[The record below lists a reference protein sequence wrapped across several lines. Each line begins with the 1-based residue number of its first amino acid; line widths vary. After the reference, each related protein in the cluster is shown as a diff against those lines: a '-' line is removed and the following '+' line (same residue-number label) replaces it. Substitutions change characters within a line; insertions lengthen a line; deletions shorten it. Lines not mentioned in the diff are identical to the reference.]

1 MKTPTSPE
9 GKAGALDPRLDRST
23 TTQGR
28 KAPAYQEYASDM
40 IARLDYRTLTLP
52 QRGLLY
58 SMRLECWV
66 NQFLPDAPG
75 VLARI
80 LGFDAAEVAAE
91 IPYVMP
97 FFACEN
103 GRISAPDLEA
113 YREHL
118 EERHKRQSAAAKATN
133 EKRWGPKTLAAEGN
147 SGGIAKRSGK
157 RNDERI
163 GKRIASGSLL
173 SREEPSLPSQG
184 DDGLLPT
191 TSIGEW
197 GGFTDFT
204 QDPDEDGGAE

>member
-1 MKTPTSPE
+1 MKRRAPATTE
-9 GKAGALDPRLDRST
+9 GMTGALDPRLDRST

-80 LGFDAAEVAAE
+80 LGFDVAEVTAE

-103 GRISAPDLEA
+103 GRIFAPDLEA
-113 YREHL
+113 YRGHL
-118 EERHKRQSAAAKATN
+118 DERHKRQSAAAKATN
-133 EKRWGPKTLAAEGN
+133 EKRWGPKTRAAAGS

-184 DDGLLPT
+184 DDGLPT
-191 TSIGEW
+191 TSIEEW
-197 GGFTDFT
+197 GDFTDFT
-204 QDPDEDGGAE
+204 ADPEEGEE

>member
-133 EKRWGPKTLAAEGN
+133 EKRWGPKTRAAEGN

-173 SREEPSLPSQG
+173 SREEPSLPSQE
-184 DDGLLPT
+184 DDGLPT
-191 TSIGEW
+191 TSIGGW
-197 GGFTDFT
+197 GDFTDFT
-204 QDPDEDGGAE
+204 QDPDEEGGAE

>member
-9 GKAGALDPRLDRST
+9 GKAGALDPRPHGS

-66 NQFLPDAPG
+66 NQYLPESPS

-103 GRISAPDLEA
+103 GRIFAPDLEA

-133 EKRWGPKTLAAEGN
+133 AKRWGPKTRAAAVN
-147 SGGIAKRSGK
+147 SGGIAKRS
-157 RNDERI
+157 DERI

-184 DDGLLPT
+184 DDGLPT
-191 TSIGEW
+191 TSIDGW
-197 GGFTDFT
+197 GDFTDFT
-204 QDPDEDGGAE
+204 ADPEEGEQ